1 MLARFAFRSLRSK
14 MLAAFLVM
22 GLVPMTVVGWME
34 YARSRDMLIHD
45 AKERLS
51 LNAGSVIDKID
62 RNLFERYGDVQAFAG
77 NPLARGTQGQR
88 IEAANFYTRTYGIY
102 DLMVIADVNGRVVAV
117 NNVDKDGK
125 PINSAAL
132 LGLSLIHISE
142 PTRPY

>member
-77 NPLARGTQGQR
+77 NPWRAGRRDNGSMPPTSTRG
-88 IEAANFYTRTYGIY
+88 RTGS
-102 DLMVIADVNGRVVAV
+102 M
-117 NNVDKDGK
+117 
-125 PINSAAL
+125 
-132 LGLSLIHISE
+132 
-142 PTRPY
+142 T